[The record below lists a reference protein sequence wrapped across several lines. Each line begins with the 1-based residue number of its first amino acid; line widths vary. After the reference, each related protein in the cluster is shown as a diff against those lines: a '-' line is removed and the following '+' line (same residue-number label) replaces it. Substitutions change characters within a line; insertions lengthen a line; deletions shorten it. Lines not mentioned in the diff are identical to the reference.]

1 MFFSRLSLK
10 EDAAKSLTFWQSL
23 GTNYAVHQS
32 IWKVFDRDAAAQ
44 RDFIYRIE
52 TVKGMPT
59 IYTISARQPAQSDEI
74 WSIQSKPYSPKLQ
87 KDQQLRFT
95 ARINPVV
102 SKRDADGK
110 QHRHDVVMEAKTLLK
125 REGKDYRETGRLYD
139 LIRQE
144 GARWMKN
151 RSGIYGFV
159 VAEPSLFIDGYQQHR
174 FTKEKGKH
182 DISISTLDY
191 SGILTVTDPDIMLN
205 TLFTGIGHAKG
216 FGCGLV
222 MVRPL

>member
-1 MFFSRLSLK
+1 MFFSKLSLQEGATK
-10 EDAAKSLTFWQSL
+10 TLRFWQSL

-32 IWKVFDRDAAAQ
+32 IWKVFDRDVVTQ

-59 IYTISARQPAQSDEI
+59 IYTISARQPVQSDDI
-74 WSIQSKPYSPKLQ
+74 WSIDTKPYSPKLQ
-87 KDQQLRFT
+87 KDQRLGFT

-102 SKRDADGK
+102 TKTDADGK

-125 REGKDYRETGRLYD
+125 REGKDYRDTQRLYD
-139 LIRQE
+139 LICQE
-144 GARWMKN
+144 GTRWMKN
-151 RSGIYGFV
+151 RAEKYGFV
-159 VAEPSLFIDGYQQHR
+159 VDESALFIDAYQQHR

-191 SGILTVTDPDIMLN
+191 SGILTVTDPDLMVN
-205 TLFTGIGHAKG
+205 TLYAGIGHAKG